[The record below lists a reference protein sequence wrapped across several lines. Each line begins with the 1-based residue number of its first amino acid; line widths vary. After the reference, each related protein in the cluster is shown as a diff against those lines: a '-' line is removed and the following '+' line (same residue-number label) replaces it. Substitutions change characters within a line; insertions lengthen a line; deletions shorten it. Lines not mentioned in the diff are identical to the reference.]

1 MTTDATVRSAPDC
14 RVCPVD
20 SCLAR
25 SPDTASTWMSIA
37 TQHPALLP
45 HCKPLVAAGD
55 APKGL
60 FTVRAGCVKS
70 YTLDANGNERVRGF
84 YFPGDLIGL
93 EAMGQAQN
101 PAGFAAV
108 VPSQVCAAAM
118 KDVQT
123 HVTTDVGFSNRLLD
137 QARREL
143 SMALSLAGEYSA
155 DQRVAAF
162 LLHLNDR
169 IGIDDVVRLPM
180 TRREMGS
187 YLRLAT
193 ETVCRVI
200 TRFEQKGWLAS
211 QDKKITLL
219 NLDALREIS
228 NPVGFEDTRHAA

>member
-1 MTTDATVRSAPDC
+1 MTHDATVHSAPDC
-14 RVCPVD
+14 RVCPVQT
-20 SCLAR
+20 CMAR
-25 SPDTASTWMSIA
+25 APETASTWKSIV

-45 HCKPLVAAGD
+45 NCKPLVAAGD

-70 YTLDANGNERVRGF
+70 YTLDAHGNERVRGF

-93 EAMGQAQN
+93 EAIGQAQA

-118 KDVQT
+118 RDVQT
-123 HVTTDVGFSNRLLD
+123 HVTTSIGFSNRLLD

-169 IGIDDVVRLPM
+169 IGSEGVVRVPM

-211 QDKKITLL
+211 QDKKITLFDL
-219 NLDALREIS
+219 AALREIA
-228 NPVGFEDTRHAA
+228 NPVGLEESRNAA